1 MGSPIICAQGD
12 SAVTLGHVF
21 QQVDLVRSEL
31 DLIRLEL
38 EKSEPNPPPPVNVE
52 GAEPREVFFQ
62 ALTLFRKAN
71 QMAFEHTREGGESPT
86 IPNREINPGD
96 VQEVVTKALQR
107 IRRIKESLSISEQ
120 AELPGLDSSVTPSQ
134 VFEAIVSANRELN
147 QLLDRPFAPED
158 VYEQI
163 TVAIG
168 YATRLLDT
176 KEARSTPPEP
186 PQFERRKQPAHVYLE
201 LVKCFD
207 EIHQIGEVCNAPMLN
222 LQLQNESEFASA
234 EPGDVY
240 DMASLLVSELIYLH
254 QLREHPGPPR
264 KVYDLG
270 RKTPSH
276 VYQRVGILRKQM
288 TSLRRRVDE
297 TPSLLS
303 DEMAAST
310 SSSNN
315 TTKNRSFWSENLG
328 ARLLRS
334 HLTAAAIGL
343 TLLGFVLVFTL
354 YVRSQTVD
362 LVRINAL
369 LANASHCGFAGA
381 GEIFVIPARLDCTS
395 RSEFCDEQAPGL
407 DGAN

>member
-1 MGSPIICAQGD
+1 MGRLFVLFATILGSPIICAQGD
-12 SAVTLGHVF
+12 SSVTPGHVF
-21 QQVDLVRSEL
+21 QQVALVRSEL

-38 EKSEPNPPPPVNVE
+38 GKSEPNPPPPVNVE
-52 GAEPREVFFQ
+52 GAEPREVYFQ
-62 ALTLFRKAN
+62 ALTLFRKSN
-71 QMAFEHTREGGESPT
+71 QMAFEHTREGGESPA

-107 IRRIKESLSISEQ
+107 IRRVKKSLSISEQ
-120 AELPGLDSSVTPSQ
+120 AELPDLDSSITPSQ
-134 VFEAIVSANRELN
+134 VFEVIVSANRELN

-168 YATRLLDT
+168 YAARLLDT
-176 KEARSTPPEP
+176 KDARSTPPEP
-186 PQFERRKQPAHVYLE
+186 PPFERRKQPAHVYLE

-254 QLREHPGPPR
+254 HLREDPVPPR
-264 KVYDLG
+264 KVYDPG

-297 TPSLLS
+297 TPGLLS
-303 DEMAAST
+303 D
-310 SSSNN
+310 
-315 TTKNRSFWSENLG
+315 
-328 ARLLRS
+328 
-334 HLTAAAIGL
+334 
-343 TLLGFVLVFTL
+343 
-354 YVRSQTVD
+354 
-362 LVRINAL
+362 
-369 LANASHCGFAGA
+369 
-381 GEIFVIPARLDCTS
+381 
-395 RSEFCDEQAPGL
+395 
-407 DGAN
+407 